1 MSKGCVAFFDRALR
15 PATIRGPTRRTREPD
30 RVICANL
37 CLQPI
42 GLPSQG
48 ERVSN
53 SAILFFAHGSRDT
66 NWRRPFD
73 AILADFR
80 GMHATKLAEL
90 AFLEFMQPDF
100 AASVNSLVEQGAA
113 QIRVIPLFL
122 AEGAHTRR
130 DLAALI
136 ETAQTTH
143 PAVLFTV
150 SPAIGEVD
158 SIRSAISSWVATQL

>member
-1 MSKGCVAFFDRALR
+1 LNDGCELNN
-15 PATIRGPTRRTREPD
+15 T
-30 RVICANL
+30 
-37 CLQPI
+37 
-42 GLPSQG
+42 
-48 ERVSN
+48 
-53 SAILFFAHGSRDT
+53 AILFFAHGSRDA

-90 AFLEFMQPDF
+90 AFLEFMTPDF
-100 AASVNSLVEQGAA
+100 ASAAQALVDQGAT

-130 DLAALI
+130 DLGALLEI
-136 ETAQTTH
+136 TQANH
-143 PAVLFTV
+143 PDIRFSV
-150 SPAIGEVD
+150 SPAIGEID

>member
-1 MSKGCVAFFDRALR
+1 MTN
-15 PATIRGPTRRTREPD
+15 P
-30 RVICANL
+30 
-37 CLQPI
+37 
-42 GLPSQG
+42 
-48 ERVSN
+48 
-53 SAILFFAHGSRDT
+53 AILFFAHGSRDP

-80 GMHATKLAEL
+80 GMHATKRAEL
-90 AFLEFMQPDF
+90 AFLEFMTPDF
-100 AASVNSLVEQGAA
+100 ASGVQALVAQGAT

-136 ETAQTTH
+136 DAAGANH
-143 PAVLFTV
+143 PSVLFSV
-150 SPAIGEVD
+150 SPAIGEID

>member
-1 MSKGCVAFFDRALR
+1 MSSH
-15 PATIRGPTRRTREPD
+15 T
-30 RVICANL
+30 
-37 CLQPI
+37 
-42 GLPSQG
+42 
-48 ERVSN
+48 
-53 SAILFFAHGSRDT
+53 AILFFAHGSRDA

-80 GMHATKLAEL
+80 GMHATKFAEL

-100 AASVNSLVEQGAA
+100 ATGAQSLVAQGATE
-113 QIRVIPLFL
+113 IRVIPLFL

-136 ETAQTTH
+136 EMAQTDH
-143 PAVLFTV
+143 PSVRFTV
-150 SPAIGEVD
+150 LPAIGEIE

>member
-1 MSKGCVAFFDRALR
+1 MTN
-15 PATIRGPTRRTREPD
+15 P
-30 RVICANL
+30 
-37 CLQPI
+37 
-42 GLPSQG
+42 
-48 ERVSN
+48 
-53 SAILFFAHGSRDT
+53 AILFFAHGSRDA

-100 AASVNSLVEQGAA
+100 ATSVKSLVEQGAT
-113 QIRVIPLFL
+113 QIRVIPLFP

-136 ETAQTTH
+136 EAAQTTH
-143 PAVLFTV
+143 PTVVFTV

-158 SIRSAISSWVATQL
+158 SIRFAISSWVATQL

>member
-1 MSKGCVAFFDRALR
+1 MTN
-15 PATIRGPTRRTREPD
+15 P
-30 RVICANL
+30 
-37 CLQPI
+37 
-42 GLPSQG
+42 
-48 ERVSN
+48 
-53 SAILFFAHGSRDT
+53 AILFFAHGSRDA

-80 GMHATKLAEL
+80 GMHATKRAEL
-90 AFLEFMQPDF
+90 AFLEFMAPDF
-100 AASVNSLVEQGAA
+100 AAGVRSLVEQGAT

-136 ETAQTTH
+136 ETAQATH
-143 PAVLFTV
+143 PPIVFTV

>member
-1 MSKGCVAFFDRALR
+1 MIS
-15 PATIRGPTRRTREPD
+15 
-30 RVICANL
+30 
-37 CLQPI
+37 
-42 GLPSQG
+42 
-48 ERVSN
+48 
-53 SAILFFAHGSRDT
+53 SAILFFAHGSRDA

-90 AFLEFMQPDF
+90 AFLEFMTPDF
-100 AASVNSLVEQGAA
+100 AVAVKSLAEQGAT

-122 AEGAHTRR
+122 AEGSHTRR
-130 DLAALI
+130 DLTALI
-136 ETAQTTH
+136 ETAQMAH
-143 PAVLFTV
+143 PAIVFTV